1 MCRVCTAVHV
11 YLGTSELT
19 MVLLCERIKAHVS
32 VQCCSAWKSIFPLY
46 LCTGRLR
53 APQKS

>member
-19 MVLLCERIKAHVS
+19 MVLLCKRIKAHVS